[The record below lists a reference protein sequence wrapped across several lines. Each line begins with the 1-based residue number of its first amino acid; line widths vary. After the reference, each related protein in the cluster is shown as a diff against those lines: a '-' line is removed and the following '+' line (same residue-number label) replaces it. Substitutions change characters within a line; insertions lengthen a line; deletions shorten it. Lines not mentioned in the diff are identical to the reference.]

1 MIARFE
7 RYFPG
12 VYYNKE
18 RWAPYTSDGYIPF
31 RLFMDYLDQLRPLLA
46 EDELVIALGVSQGY
60 ANARSTDPKVKG
72 AMRRLIRKAYPR
84 I

>member
-1 MIARFE
+1 MVTRFE

-12 VYYNKE
+12 VYFSPA
-18 RWAPYTSDGYIPF
+18 RWKQYTTDGYIPF

-46 EDELVIALGVSQGY
+46 EDELVLALGVSQGY
-60 ANARSTDPKVKG
+60 ANARSSDPKVKG